1 MQIQLSTT
9 LAVVI
14 ILQFLCSW
22 ACTPNERRALL
33 SLKAGL
39 TDRRGRLASWEGN
52 GDCCTWKGIRCAQR
66 YNVTHVTELNL
77 RNPNP
82 HLLLRRPN
90 GKLLALTDD
99 SWDLSGTIS
108 LLLFSGVKYLEY
120 LDLSCNN
127 FHHSMIPDQLGDLLG
142 LKYLNLSNAGFSGA
156 IPNQMSNLSSLRTL
170 DLSCSFLVDDKSS
183 ISVNLSTYKI
193 IHDYPYSY
201 VSSGLLLSHGLL
213 WLERLTE
220 LRFLALNGVDLSIAS
235 SAKGSIQHLPQ
246 IHMLNAGGNRDLSI
260 DLRHFFDLP
269 WPFLQFLDLQFCNT
283 SGIMSNNM
291 GNISSLVGL
300 SLSNNNIQGPIPPY
314 LTNLSNLE
322 YIDLSFNSL
331 TGVIPSSISNIGNL
345 QALDL
350 YQNSLEGQIP
360 QTICGLSSLQTLILT
375 LNKFSGRIPSCVGY
389 LTRLEAF
396 DVSYNSLEGNVS
408 LPSLFVN
415 SSPTQ
420 VGMAFN
426 GLTVSTDHMEMPT
439 SFQPIMLWLSSC
451 NLQGKIPGYISKL
464 KNIQVL
470 YLANN
475 NLTGNIPSWLWQLPR
490 LSSLDLSN
498 NSLYGT
504 LPPSFSLAMSYMPS
518 ELNLAH
524 SSLHGNLPFPPNNIE
539 NFDLSHNQFCGSIP
553 VQMGEKLMDAKYVSF
568 SGNKLTGAIPHT
580 LCSKNNSIMSLD
592 LSQNFLSGTIPSTFG
607 NCTSLIALN
616 LAENNLAGEVPFEL
630 GYARKLK
637 ALRLGNNYLHGSFPK
652 VIQDLKDLEFLDL
665 GYSFFNGIIPPFIG
679 NLSELRVLVL
689 TSNRYRGSI
698 PTEITQ
704 LHRLQFMDL
713 SNNTLEGPIPSN
725 LKNFEGLI
733 KQTPAILLGYLID
746 HVLLNMELEFAM
758 KGMRYDLSS
767 VYSYRTGIDLSNNG
781 LDGVI
786 PEQLGWLK
794 VLSMLNLSRNHL
806 DEQIPHSIG
815 NLKTL
820 GSLDLSHNQLSGQ
833 IPISLTT
840 IDSLGWIDVSFN
852 NLSGKIPSSPHFD
865 TFALNPFVFSG
876 NPFLCGGSTGKN
888 CISDPQE
895 EVEVEVGEEREAK
908 WSRWAWYGM
917 LFLSYFIG
925 FWGVFVVLA
934 LKKTWRIKYWNATGE
949 LVERIMGCF
958 GHH

>member
-1 MQIQLSTT
+1 MQIQRPTT

-14 ILQFLCSW
+14 ILHFLCCW

-33 SLKAGL
+33 SLKAGP
-39 TDRRGRLASWEGN
+39 TDHR
-52 GDCCTWKGIRCAQR
+52 DCCTWKGIGCAQR
-66 YNVTHVTELNL
+66 YNSTHVTEFNL

-82 HLLLRRPN
+82 QILVRRTN

-99 SWDLSGTIS
+99 TWDLSGSIS
-108 LLLFSGVKYLEY
+108 PLLFSGLKYLEY
-120 LDLSCNN
+120 LDLSWNN
-127 FHHSMIPDQLGDLLG
+127 FHQFKIPDQLGDLLG

-156 IPNQMSNLSSLRTL
+156 IPNRLSNLSSLHTL
-170 DLSCSFLVDDKSS
+170 DLSCAFFVD
-183 ISVNLSTYKI
+183 VG
-193 IHDYPYSY
+193 HRFH
-201 VSSGLLLSHGLL
+201 HGLF
-213 WLERLTE
+213 WLERLTD
-220 LRFLALNGVDLSIAS
+220 LRFLALNGANLSIAS
-235 SAKGSIQHLPQ
+235 SAKYLDISNSHVRGSIQHLPQ
-246 IHMLNAGGNRDLSI
+246 IHMLNAGGNHDL
-260 DLRHFFDLP
+260 
-269 WPFLQFLDLQFCNT
+269 LQFCNT
-283 SGIMSNNM
+283 SGIVKQY
-291 GNISSLVGL
+291 GKYFFSSCTILA
-300 SLSNNNIQGPIPPY
+300 NNNIEGPMPPY

-331 TGVIPSSISNIGNL
+331 TGW
-345 QALDL
+345 
-350 YQNSLEGQIP
+350 
-360 QTICGLSSLQTLILT
+360 
-375 LNKFSGRIPSCVGY
+375 KIPSCMGN

-396 DVSYNSLEGNVS
+396 DVSRNSLEGNVS
-408 LPSLFVN
+408 LQSLFVN

-426 GLTVSTDHMEMPT
+426 GLTVSTDHMEMPK
-439 SFQPIMLWLSSC
+439 SFQPSKQSTSSL
-451 NLQGKIPGYISKL
+451 NM

-470 YLANN
+470 FLSNN
-475 NLTGNIPSWLWQLPR
+475 NLTGNIPSWLWLLPR

-498 NSLYGT
+498 NNLYGT
-504 LPPSFSLAMSYMPS
+504 LPLSFSLAMPYIPS
-518 ELNLAH
+518 NLNLAH
-524 SSLHGNLPFPPNNIE
+524 NSFHGNLPLPPNNIE
-539 NFDLSHNQFCGSIP
+539 VFDLSHNQFSGSIP
-553 VQMGEKLMDAKYVSF
+553 VQMGEKLMNAKYVSF
-568 SGNKLTGAIPHT
+568 SGNKLTGAIPHS
-580 LCSKNNSIMSLD
+580 LCSKNNGIMNLD
-592 LSQNFLSGTIPSTFG
+592 WLQNFLSGTIPSTFG

-616 LAENNLAGEVPFEL
+616 LAENNLTGEVPFEL

-637 ALRLGNNYLHGSFPK
+637 ALRLGKNYLHGSFPK

-689 TSNRYRGSI
+689 TSNRFSGSI

-704 LHRLQFMDL
+704 LHGLQFMDL
-713 SNNTLEGPIPSN
+713 SNNTQEGPIPSN

-746 HVLLNMELEFAM
+746 LVLLNMELEFAM
-758 KGMRYDLSS
+758 KGIHYNLTS

-786 PEQLGWLK
+786 PEQMGSLK

-806 DEQIPHSIG
+806 DGQISESIG
-815 NLKTL
+815 NLSL

-833 IPISLTT
+833 IPLSLTT
-840 IDSLGWIDVSFN
+840 IDSLSWINVYYN

-865 TFALNPFVFSG
+865 TLALAPFVFAG

-908 WSRWAWYGM
+908 WSRLLGS
-917 LFLSYFIG
+917 FCG
-925 FWGVFVVLA
+925 LA

-949 LVERIMGCF
+949 LVERIMDCF